1 MQFFNQIRMEKWKAF
16 CAKHLTSINIKMHEI
31 DAIFNQIRMDRLK
44 VFCAK
49 HLTSINKKMH
59 DFKQLCTFLAKDACK
74 AFKAE
79 AVDIDRGLFL
89 CRTISN

>member
-1 MQFFNQIRMEKWKAF
+1 MQFFNQIK
-16 CAKHLTSINIKMHEI
+16 
-31 DAIFNQIRMDRLK
+31 MDRLK

-49 HLTSINKKMH
+49 HLTSINQKMH

-89 CRTISN
+89 CTAISN